1 VEYGET
7 VEQALRR
14 EFREET
20 GIEVNVGL
28 FLFGCEFIRPP
39 LHAVELFFEVHR
51 RGGTLARGYDP
62 EIQVIQEARY
72 ISASEIAAMPS
83 EGKHGVFRFGWDA
96 KTLLSLTGFYHI

>member
-1 VEYGET
+1 
-7 VEQALRR
+7 
-14 EFREET
+14 
-20 GIEVNVGL
+20 
-28 FLFGCEFIRPP
+28 